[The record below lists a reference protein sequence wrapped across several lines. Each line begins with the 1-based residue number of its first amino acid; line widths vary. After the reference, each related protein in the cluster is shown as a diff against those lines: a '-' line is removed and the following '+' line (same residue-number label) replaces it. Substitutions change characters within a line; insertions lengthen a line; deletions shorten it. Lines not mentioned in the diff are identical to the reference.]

1 MLTQPLKV
9 PLPIP
14 MTPSGTLMV
23 DRLVQPRNASC
34 SMISK
39 PVAGKLTVSWVVQKA
54 NVRYRRFVRFFGIV
68 ISRRLEHPAK
78 ALSPIYFKISG
89 KRIDFSIRHEEK
101 ALRPIPVT
109 LSGSS
114 IFSRRVP
121 QKAYV
126 PILWMLWGKIMD
138 LIFTVLGFSYV

>member
-1 MLTQPLKV
+1 M
-9 PLPIP
+9 
-14 MTPSGTLMV
+14 
-23 DRLVQPRNASC
+23 
-34 SMISK
+34 
-39 PVAGKLTVSWVVQKA
+39 
-54 NVRYRRFVRFFGIV
+54 

-126 PILWMLWGKIMD
+126 PIYSQLGNESSFTHSFCHEATGNYMNLHAKVRGD
-138 LIFTVLGFSYV
+138 LPKKCIKVGVKLTNPFR